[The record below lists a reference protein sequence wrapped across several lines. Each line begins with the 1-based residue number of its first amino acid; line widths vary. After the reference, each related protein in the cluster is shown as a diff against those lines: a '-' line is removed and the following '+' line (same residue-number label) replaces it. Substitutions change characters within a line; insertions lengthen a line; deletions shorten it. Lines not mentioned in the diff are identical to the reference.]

1 VNRRRVLAALL
12 AGVPLTLGVGAGTA
26 AAAPAAPLAGAIT
39 TPVDQAPAG
48 PGATTFALGG
58 MQRVVVLSCQPAP
71 DRLAWAVPS
80 HPGVV
85 AWMAPPVAY
94 ISGTIPIIDTDA
106 LGWPVELVG
115 LGSDGPGSVPVFR
128 CGCVENHSGA
138 AGGGQSELSWGDP
151 GQISSTTATGLKV
164 INPAARPGPGAALA
178 ILPGASGTDSPAIGA
193 RPITTTAAWAP
204 GAAAPASTAPGGA
217 PATGPVA
224 PAYSGTPAYS
234 APSGQTSPEGGG
246 GTPWGSIIF
255 GILTVLFAAGSRL
268 TSRRIR
274 REQDVEKIPLRAH
287 LYGIAAA
294 VTGLIAAAFAPTSPG
309 GFLGAAVLSVTVGLV
324 LSAQRAAHAGQVV
337 SVAALVRT
345 ARVQW
350 QWAGALTPDR
360 IAALEGIS
368 GWSWHARSTRWD
380 RGLHAAKTH
389 IARHGHLTTTDT
401 TVVDG
406 FALGRWITRLRA
418 DHRAESLTR
427 EQVDTLQALPGWVWG
442 TPGEQPWRR
451 GVGYLHAYAAEH
463 GSAAPPLS
471 VVVVDTFPL
480 GRWVAARRRDYH
492 AGTLKLERIR
502 ALEAL
507 PGWSWQHHHDRWRQ
521 RLAEL
526 RDLVGVHGTVR
537 AACTTQ
543 AGNPRLGRWV
553 QIQRTAY
560 RAGTLSPDRIHALE
574 ALPSWEW
581 NPRQP
586 PTRRG

>member
-1 VNRRRVLAALL
+1 V
-12 AGVPLTLGVGAGTA
+12 
-26 AAAPAAPLAGAIT
+26 
-39 TPVDQAPAG
+39 
-48 PGATTFALGG
+48 
-58 MQRVVVLSCQPAP
+58 
-71 DRLAWAVPS
+71 
-80 HPGVV
+80 
-85 AWMAPPVAY
+85 
-94 ISGTIPIIDTDA
+94 
-106 LGWPVELVG
+106 
-115 LGSDGPGSVPVFR
+115 
-128 CGCVENHSGA
+128 
-138 AGGGQSELSWGDP
+138 
-151 GQISSTTATGLKV
+151 
-164 INPAARPGPGAALA
+164 
-178 ILPGASGTDSPAIGA
+178 
-193 RPITTTAAWAP
+193 
-204 GAAAPASTAPGGA
+204 
-217 PATGPVA
+217 
-224 PAYSGTPAYS
+224 
-234 APSGQTSPEGGG
+234 
-246 GTPWGSIIF
+246 GSIIF

-389 IARHGHLTTTDT
+389 IARHGNLTTTDT

-406 FALGRWITRLRA
+406 FALGRWIMRLRA
-418 DHRAESLTR
+418 DHRAGSLTR
-427 EQVDTLQALPGWVWG
+427 EQVETLQALPGWVWG

-451 GVGYLHAYAAEH
+451 GVGYLRAYAAEH

-471 VVVVDTFPL
+471 VVVDTFPL
-480 GRWVAARRRDYH
+480 GRWVAARRREYH
-492 AGTLKLERIR
+492 AGTLTLERIR

-507 PGWSWQHHHDRWRQ
+507 PGWSWQPHQQRWHQ

-543 AGNPRLGRWV
+543 AGNPRLLGWV
-553 QIQRTAY
+553 QTQRVAIGAGPWPPTASTHWRHY
-560 RAGTLSPDRIHALE
+560 PAGSGTRG
-574 ALPSWEW
+574 
-581 NPRQP
+581 NPR
-586 PTRRG
+586 TRSARWGRSPSVMAAG